1 MDKLDDNAIIH
12 MQTLE
17 DASLI
22 KKNIEELIAFC
33 VKRENLTLKR
43 DNIDQYKR
51 LMMDKYSHVHQKYP
65 TLFFSVIENPTTFQM
80 KRLDEMLNL
89 KKQIENNQKTN
100 EQASIVLGQKYY
112 DEFVKDKIK
121 NLEKK

>member
-1 MDKLDDNAIIH
+1 
-12 MQTLE
+12 
-17 DASLI
+17 
-22 KKNIEELIAFC
+22 
-33 VKRENLTLKR
+33 
-43 DNIDQYKR
+43 
-51 LMMDKYSHVHQKYP
+51 
-65 TLFFSVIENPTTFQM
+65 M

>member
-1 MDKLDDNAIIH
+1 
-12 MQTLE
+12 
-17 DASLI
+17 
-22 KKNIEELIAFC
+22 
-33 VKRENLTLKR
+33 
-43 DNIDQYKR
+43 
-51 LMMDKYSHVHQKYP
+51 MMDKYSHVHQKYP